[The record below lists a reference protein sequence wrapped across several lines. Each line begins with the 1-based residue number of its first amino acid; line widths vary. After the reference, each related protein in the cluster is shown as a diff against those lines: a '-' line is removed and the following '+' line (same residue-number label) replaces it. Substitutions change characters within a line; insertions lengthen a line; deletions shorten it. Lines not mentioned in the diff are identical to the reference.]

1 MEDKNTK
8 LVKVAF
14 MYDFDKTLSPR
25 NMQEFSFQ
33 DLIGTTKEEWWN
45 DVNEFGKKHNM
56 DGSLS
61 MMFKLI
67 TITKQKGIILKKK
80 DIVSLGKDVEFFEGV
95 ETFFKR
101 MSEYALTLGLDLKH
115 YIISSGLKEIIEG
128 TKIAN
133 NFERIFASCFAY
145 DENDVPFWP
154 SQAVNY
160 TTKTQYIYRVR
171 KNALDDLYNSSGVNV
186 YIKDKTELVPY
197 ENFVY
202 FGDGETDIPCMRTVS
217 KKGGSSICVYAP
229 NNEKSYHECRKLYL
243 EHRSDYLAPA
253 DYREG
258 GELDLICKNLLSKIA
273 SYIPTTFDDKI

>member
-1 MEDKNTK
+1 MKE

-14 MYDFDKTLSPR
+14 MYDFDLTLSPR

-33 DLIGTTKEEWWN
+33 DLIGTTKEEWWD
-45 DVNEFGKKHNM
+45 DVNAFAKQTNM
-56 DGSLS
+56 DGTLA
-61 MMFKLI
+61 MMYKLI
-67 TITKQKGIILKKK
+67 TVTKQKGITLKKQ
-80 DIVSLGKDVEFFEGV
+80 DIVNLGKDIEYFEGV
-95 ETFFKR
+95 ESYFGR
-101 MSEYALTLGLDLKH
+101 MKEYALSLGIDLKF

-128 TKIAN
+128 TSIAK
-133 NFERIFASCFAY
+133 NFERIFASQFAY

-171 KNALDDLYNSSGVNV
+171 KNAVDDLYNPKGVNE
-186 YIKDKTELVPY
+186 YIGDKENLVPY

-217 KKGGSSICVYAP
+217 KKGGHSVCVYTP
-229 NNEKSYHECRKLYL
+229 NNEKKYKECRKLYL
-243 EHRSDYLAPA
+243 ERRSDFLAAA

-258 GELDLICKNLLSKIA
+258 SELDKICKMLLNKIA
-273 SYIPTTFDDKI
+273 SYIVED

>member
-1 MEDKNTK
+1 MAKN

-14 MYDFDKTLSPR
+14 MYDFDLTLSPR

-33 DLIGTTKEEWWN
+33 NIIGTTKEEWWS

-56 DGSLS
+56 DGALS
-61 MMFKLI
+61 MMYKLI
-67 TITKQKGIILKKK
+67 TVTKQKGITLKRQ
-80 DIVSLGKDVEFFEGV
+80 DIVNLGKDIEFFEGV

-101 MSEYALTLGLDLKH
+101 MTDYAKSKGLELKH

-128 TKIAN
+128 TKIAH
-133 NFERIFASCFAY
+133 NFERIFASQFAY
-145 DENDVPFWP
+145 DENDIPFWP

-171 KNALDDLYNSSGVNV
+171 KNAMDDLYNARSVNE
-186 YIKDKTELVPY
+186 YIECKDDLVPY

-217 KKGGSSICVYAP
+217 KKGGTSICVYAP
-229 NNEKSYHECRKLYL
+229 DEQKYKECRKLYL
-243 EHRSDYLAPA
+243 DRRADYLALA

-258 GELDLICKNLLSKIA
+258 TELDKICKNILDKIA
-273 SYIPTTFDDKI
+273 SYILQPGESK

>member
-1 MEDKNTK
+1 MTNKP
-8 LVKVAF
+8 VKVAF
-14 MYDFDKTLSPR
+14 MYDFDLTLSPR

-33 DLIGTTKEEWWN
+33 NLIGTTKEEWWA

-56 DGSLS
+56 DGALS
-61 MMFKLI
+61 MMYKLI
-67 TITKQKGIILKKK
+67 TVTKQKGITLKRQ
-80 DIVSLGKDVEFFEGV
+80 DIVNLGKDIEFFEGV

-101 MSEYALTLGLDLKH
+101 MTDYAKTKGLELKH

-128 TKIAN
+128 TKIAH
-133 NFERIFASCFAY
+133 NFDRIFASQFAY
-145 DENDVPFWP
+145 DENDIPFWP

-171 KNALDDLYNSSGVNV
+171 KNAMDDLYNARSVNE
-186 YIKDKTELVPY
+186 YIECKDDLVPY
-197 ENFVY
+197 SNFVY

-217 KKGGSSICVYAP
+217 KKGGTSICVYAP
-229 NNEKSYHECRKLYL
+229 NSEKYKECRKLYL

-258 GELDLICKNLLSKIA
+258 TELDKICKMLLDKIA
-273 SYIPTTFDDKI
+273 SYILQPGETK

>member
-1 MEDKNTK
+1 MNKP
-8 LVKVAF
+8 VKVAF
-14 MYDFDKTLSPR
+14 MYDFDLTLSPR

-33 DLIGTTKEEWWN
+33 NLIGTTKEEWWA

-56 DGSLS
+56 DGALA

-67 TITKQKGIILKKK
+67 TVTRQKGITLKRQ
-80 DIVSLGKDVEFFEGV
+80 DIVNLGQDIEFFEGV
-95 ETFFKR
+95 ETFFDR
-101 MSEYALTLGLDLKH
+101 MTKYAKELGLELKH

-128 TKIAN
+128 TKIAH
-133 NFERIFASCFAY
+133 NFDRIFASQFAY
-145 DENDVPFWP
+145 DDNDIPFWP

-171 KNALDDLYNSSGVNV
+171 KNAMDDLYNARSVNE
-186 YIKDKTELVPY
+186 YIECKDDLVPY
-197 ENFVY
+197 SNFVY

-217 KKGGSSICVYAP
+217 KKGGKSICVYAP
-229 NNEKSYHECRKLYL
+229 NSEKYKECRKLYL

-258 GELDLICKNLLSKIA
+258 SELDKICKMLLDKIA
-273 SYIPTTFDDKI
+273 SYIVKPEEEK

>member
-1 MEDKNTK
+1 MKE

-14 MYDFDKTLSPR
+14 MYDFDLTLSPR

-45 DVNEFGKKHNM
+45 DVNKFAKQTNM
-56 DGSLS
+56 DGTLA
-61 MMFKLI
+61 MMYKLI
-67 TITKQKGIILKKK
+67 TVTKQKGITLKRQ
-80 DIVSLGKDVEFFEGV
+80 DIVNLGKDIEYFEGV
-95 ETFFKR
+95 ESHFDR
-101 MSEYALTLGLDLKH
+101 MKAYALSLGIDLKF

-128 TKIAN
+128 TSIAK
-133 NFERIFASCFAY
+133 NFERIFASQFAY

-171 KNALDDLYNSSGVNV
+171 KNAVDDLYNPKGVNE
-186 YIKDKTELVPY
+186 YIGDKENLVPY

-217 KKGGSSICVYAP
+217 KKGGHSVCVYTP
-229 NNEKSYHECRKLYL
+229 NDEKKYKECRKLYL
-243 EHRSDYLAPA
+243 ERRSDFLAPA
-253 DYREG
+253 DYKEG
-258 GELDLICKNLLSKIA
+258 SELDKICK
-273 SYIPTTFDDKI
+273 YYFR

>member
-1 MEDKNTK
+1 MAKN

-14 MYDFDKTLSPR
+14 MYDFDLTLSPR

-33 DLIGTTKEEWWN
+33 NIIGTTKEEWWS

-56 DGSLS
+56 DGALS
-61 MMFKLI
+61 MMYKLI
-67 TITKQKGIILKKK
+67 TVTKQKGITLKRQ
-80 DIVSLGKDVEFFEGV
+80 DIVNLGKDIEFFEGV

-101 MSEYALTLGLDLKH
+101 MTDYAKSKGLELKH

-128 TKIAN
+128 TKIAH
-133 NFERIFASCFAY
+133 NFERIFASQFAY
-145 DENDVPFWP
+145 DENDIPFWP

-171 KNALDDLYNSSGVNV
+171 KNAMDDLYNARSVNE
-186 YIKDKTELVPY
+186 YIECKDDLVPY

-217 KKGGSSICVYAP
+217 KKGGTSICVYAP
-229 NNEKSYHECRKLYL
+229 DGQKYKECRKLYL
-243 EHRSDYLAPA
+243 DRRADYLALA

-258 GELDLICKNLLSKIA
+258 TELDKICKNILDKIA
-273 SYIPTTFDDKI
+273 SYILQPGESK